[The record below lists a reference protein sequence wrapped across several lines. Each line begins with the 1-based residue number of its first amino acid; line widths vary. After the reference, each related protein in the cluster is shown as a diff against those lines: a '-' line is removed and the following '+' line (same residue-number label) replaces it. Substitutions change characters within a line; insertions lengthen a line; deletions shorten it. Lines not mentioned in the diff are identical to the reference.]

1 VGFKFEI
8 LAKIMIHLSPVA
20 INEIKRLQSKQQQP
34 NTAIYLAVKSGGC
47 SGLFYDLSFVVVDG
61 EGDTT
66 LESSTENNQTPQES
80 LRDVSEGNHA
90 KHDRINAK
98 IEIFAANGIKVI
110 SEADSCHY
118 IQNLTI
124 DYSEDL
130 MGGGFRFNNPQA
142 TVTCGCG
149 NSFSVTAVS

>member
-1 VGFKFEI
+1 
-8 LAKIMIHLSPVA
+8 MIYLSPVA

-34 NTAIYLAVKSGGC
+34 NTAVHLAIKSGGC

-61 EGDTT
+61 EGSNT
-66 LESSTENNQTPQES
+66 LESSLAENSDTPQES
-80 LRDVSEGNHA
+80 LRERLPSRKLELSSA
-90 KHDRINAK
+90 RLRINTK
-98 IEIFAANGIKVI
+98 IETKVEIFAANGIKII
-110 SEADSCHY
+110 SDADSYHY

-149 NSFSVTAVS
+149 NSFSVTTAS

>member
-1 VGFKFEI
+1 
-8 LAKIMIHLSPVA
+8 MIHLSPVA

-34 NTAIYLAVKSGGC
+34 NTAVHLAVKSGGC
-47 SGLFYDLSFVVVDG
+47 SGLFYDLSFLVVDDQ
-61 EGDTT
+61 GDIALKSTWEENT
-66 LESSTENNQTPQES
+66 DTPAESGYQ
-80 LRDVSEGNHA
+80 H
-90 KHDRINAK
+90 HINSAVEVF
-98 IEIFAANGIKVI
+98 IANGIKIVTDA
-110 SEADSCHY
+110 SSLNY

-149 NSFSVTAVS
+149 NSFSVSVV